1 MSDAIHVA
9 RDGAVR
15 RILLGKGDG
24 NFLDL
29 PAVRALAEAVAAP
42 ARGDERL
49 IVIEGTGADFCA
61 GRAAGGGFPLGAG
74 SLDLAEGV
82 ARPILALYAA
92 LRASRLPVAAAVRGR
107 ALGLGCALAVA
118 CDITWAEAG
127 AVFSLPEMDK
137 DLPPTLALTAL
148 APRIGPK
155 AAGELVLSRREIEAE
170 EACAIGICA
179 RVLSGAELDDE
190 IGRLGE
196 RMATNSLRSLA
207 TIKAYL
213 AATSYGAQEQMS
225 DIAAELIAAS
235 LSENLREPK
244 G

>member
-9 RDGAVR
+9 RDGALR
-15 RILLGKGDG
+15 RIRLGQGEG

-29 PAVRALAEAVAAP
+29 PAVRALTAAVAAP
-42 ARGDERL
+42 AQGAERL
-49 IVIEGTGADFCA
+49 IVIEGNGADFCA
-61 GRAAGGGFPLGAG
+61 GRAVGGGFPPGAG

-107 ALGLGCALAVA
+107 ALGLGCALAVT
-118 CDITWAEAG
+118 CDITWAETG

-148 APRIGPK
+148 APRIGPR
-155 AAGELVLSRREIEAE
+155 AAAELVLSRRRIDAE
-170 EACAIGICA
+170 EARIAGICA
-179 RVLSGAELDDE
+179 RVLPGAELERE
-190 IGRLGE
+190 IRGLGA
-196 RMATNSLRSLA
+196 RMAGNSLRSLA
-207 TIKAYL
+207 TVKAFL

-225 DIAAELIAAS
+225 DIAAELIAAA
-235 LSENLREPK
+235 LSENLREP
-244 G
+244 GE